1 MTVSGFDFAKIGVMV
16 VDDNR
21 NMRALLCSIL
31 HALGFKRIK
40 EVADGES
47 ALEEIP
53 QFCPDIIITDW
64 HMEPMNGIELV
75 KNIRAS
81 GEDQVRYLPI
91 IMLSG
96 HSEAERV
103 RGARDAGAHEFLA
116 KPISAK
122 SLFARII
129 RIVDS
134 PRPFVKTDFY
144 FGPDRRRQDL
154 GPEAG
159 MPDRRQGAKAT
170 DVAPT
175 DAAPAEMPTDAADAD
190 TDADADTGGATPS

>member
-1 MTVSGFDFAKIGVMV
+1 MTGSGFDFAKIGVMV

-31 HALGFKRIK
+31 HALGFERIK
-40 EVADGES
+40 EVGDGET
-47 ALEEIP
+47 ALQELP
-53 QFCPDIIITDW
+53 NFCPDIIITDW
-64 HMEPMNGIELV
+64 HMEPMNGIDLV

-81 GEDQVRYLPI
+81 GEDDVRYLPI

-96 HSEAERV
+96 HSEVDRV

-129 RIVDS
+129 RIIDS
-134 PRPFVKTDFY
+134 PRPFVKTESY

-154 GPEAG
+154 GPEEG
-159 MPDRRQGAKAT
+159 MPERRKGASVT
-170 DVAPT
+170 DTPIAEDPAAVTAAAD
-175 DAAPAEMPTDAADAD
+175 DAAAASAP
-190 TDADADTGGATPS
+190 GAAVS